1 MRHYE
6 VVFLAHPDQSEQVPA
21 MIDRYRSIIEDG
33 DGVIHRLEDWG
44 RRQLAYP
51 IDKVHKAHYVL
62 MNIEC
67 GQATLEQ
74 LNSAFRFND
83 AIIRDL
89 IFRKNKAETEP
100 SLLAKSKEQEDDGYG
115 ARKADQAAAP
125 APASEGA
132 AEPGAEDVAE
142 PSAGDAAEPEAGDAA
157 EPDAGDAAESVA
169 GDAAEPVAGDAAK
182 SVAGDAAEPVAG
194 DAAESEAG
202 DAAEPGAEDV
212 AEPVAGDAAEPDAED
227 AADPA
232 PAAEDD
238 SAAAASPEAGE
249 QGDGGEKPA

>member
-33 DGVIHRLEDWG
+33 NGVIHRLEDWG

-89 IFRKNKAETEP
+89 IFRKNAAETEP

-115 ARKADQAAAP
+115 ARKADQDAETQPESAPPVSAGAAAE
-125 APASEGA
+125 ADEGDA
-132 AEPGAEDVAE
+132 AKPVV
-142 PSAGDAAEPEAGDAA
+142 GDAAEPSAEDAA
-157 EPDAGDAAESVA
+157 EADAEATA
-169 GDAAEPVAGDAAK
+169 
-182 SVAGDAAEPVAG
+182 
-194 DAAESEAG
+194 EAG
-202 DAAEPGAEDV
+202 ADDV
-212 AEPVAGDAAEPDAED
+212 AEPGEEAAEPAAEDAAEADVEEAAEPSAEEAAAD
-227 AADPA
+227 PGAEAAADPA
-232 PAAEDD
+232 PAAKDD
-238 SAAAASPEAGE
+238 GDASEAPPAAAPEAGE
-249 QGDGGEKPA
+249 EGDGKEKPA